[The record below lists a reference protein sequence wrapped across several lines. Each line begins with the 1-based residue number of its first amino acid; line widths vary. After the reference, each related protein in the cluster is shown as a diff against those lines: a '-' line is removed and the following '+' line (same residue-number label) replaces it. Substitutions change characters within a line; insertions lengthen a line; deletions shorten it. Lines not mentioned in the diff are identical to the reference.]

1 MTDFLCAALV
11 NFNYLE
17 VNQLADFKNV
27 AIIHEHSGQ
36 QLLEL
41 ISRNAMTISMATPLW
56 ME

>member
-27 AIIHEHSGQ
+27 AIIHEHSDQ

-41 ISRNAMTISMATPLW
+41 ISRTAMNISMATPLW
-56 ME
+56 IG